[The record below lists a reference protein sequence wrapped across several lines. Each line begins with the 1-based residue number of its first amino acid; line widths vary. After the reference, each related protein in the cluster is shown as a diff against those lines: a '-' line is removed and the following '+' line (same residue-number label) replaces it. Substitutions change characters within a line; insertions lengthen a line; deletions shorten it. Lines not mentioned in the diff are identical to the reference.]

1 MILAACVADEASDT
15 EVAFDHEV
23 DLVLEETDQALWS
36 NGPDANKTVQRGD
49 FGYLDSY
56 TGEGYG
62 DVAGKAVLVRKRDG
76 SATGSIAIFGLP
88 ADAVFMSHLHAAP
101 CSEGAGP
108 HYQDPACSEEGCEVN
123 NVTEIWPG
131 FTTDANGRG
140 VGLGSVAWQP
150 SWRDLRNLSIVVHDT
165 PNNGGSGAGPKML
178 CADLEF
184 SRTAWGAVTYTNETT
199 PGVSPSLRYGV
210 MVRRFSGSTTAFL
223 SWRGLRDNFKY
234 PSHVHASACD
244 FNNGGPHYV
253 RDIECLGGG
262 CEVSAETEFWTGFT
276 SNRRG
281 AGWTSTTIPGIA
293 RADAT
298 SLVLHDC
305 LDENGDPDYS
315 GTCAGGKPR
324 MACVDFH

>member
-1 MILAACVADEASDT
+1 
-15 EVAFDHEV
+15 
-23 DLVLEETDQALWS
+23 
-36 NGPDANKTVQRGD
+36 
-49 FGYLDSY
+49 
-56 TGEGYG
+56 
-62 DVAGKAVLVRKRDG
+62 
-76 SATGSIAIFGLP
+76 
-88 ADAVFMSHLHAAP
+88 
-101 CSEGAGP
+101 
-108 HYQDPACSEEGCEVN
+108 
-123 NVTEIWPG
+123 
-131 FTTDANGRG
+131 
-140 VGLGSVAWQP
+140 
-150 SWRDLRNLSIVVHDT
+150 
-165 PNNGGSGAGPKML
+165 ML

-184 SRTAWGAVTYTNETT
+184 SRTAWGSVTYTNETT